1 MISVIACLFTQASNR
16 SRFVTEHI
24 FSSGN
29 MYPLFLSVAL
39 RAFCQYGT
47 RLPVRATHPNFD
59 PNTNANSQ
67 HNSNPNHNLPTHPNN
82 NPKTAK
88 THLGPYIRR
97 KAQHVDRDSSFLVPK
112 ISAKFQRGHYGSA
125 K

>member
-1 MISVIACLFTQASNR
+1 MTL
-16 SRFVTEHI
+16 
-24 FSSGN
+24 
-29 MYPLFLSVAL
+29 YPLFLSVAL

-47 RLPVRATHPNFD
+47 RFPVRATHPNFD
-59 PNTNANSQ
+59 PDTNANSQ